1 MRYLFISFLLFL
13 TATSQPSAAYPP
25 NTNVTILDAI
35 RLNQVVRLGH
45 PTAHVVSLIGEPDQ
59 IEHLVSDFTGVAF
72 IQHVYGSSHLYYM
85 GGYLR
90 SFYLAS
96 ESIQLSIGTATLVVG
111 TTTAVD
117 IQQSFP
123 ASWQQ
128 RISNP
133 DGTQNVWIAMG
144 YFESGQIRLTD
155 ESIYIQLDSAGIVRE
170 IIYAT
175 VDE

>member
-1 MRYLFISFLLFL
+1 MRYVFIVFIVFL
-13 TATSQPSAAYPP
+13 TAIAYPSAAYPP
-25 NTNVTILDAI
+25 NTNVTILEAI

-59 IEHLVSDFTGVAF
+59 IEHLVSDFTGEAF
-72 IQHVYGSSHLYYM
+72 IQHVYGSSHLYYT

-96 ESIQLSIGTATLVVG
+96 EAIQLSIGAGTLVVG
-111 TTTAVD
+111 TTTAAD

-128 RISNP
+128 RVSNP
-133 DGTQNVWIAMG
+133 DGTQSIWIAMG
-144 YFESGQIRLTD
+144 YFESGQMRLTD